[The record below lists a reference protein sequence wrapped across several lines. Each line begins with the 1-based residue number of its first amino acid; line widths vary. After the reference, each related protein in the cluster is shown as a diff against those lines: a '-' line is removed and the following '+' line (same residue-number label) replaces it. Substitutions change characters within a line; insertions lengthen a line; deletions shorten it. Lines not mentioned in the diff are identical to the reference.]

1 MDNSFVSRNNI
12 KINKQAGFSLL
23 ESLAVIGVAS
33 ALILAG
39 MSFYQTKKQELDVD
53 VSIERIKRM
62 HSALNQFYALN
73 CLNGTNPSVSSA
85 LLLTNGLLFS
95 ADDVTTAFGNAITP
109 SINWVGSPVTL
120 SVSTTINTTALSF
133 WDNKYPATVV
143 NGAVLTWTALPSY
156 ITDQTLS
163 MQRDFT
169 AMYHSGECG

>member
-1 MDNSFVSRNNI
+1 MDNPYLSRNNI
-12 KINKQAGFSLL
+12 KGDKQAGFSLL

-39 MSFYQTKKQELDVD
+39 MSFYQSKKQELDVD

-73 CLNGTNPSVSSA
+73 CLNGTNPPVSSA
-85 LLLTNGLLFS
+85 LLLSSGLLFS
-95 ADDVTTAFGNAITP
+95 ADDATTAFGNAITP

-120 SVSTTINTTALSF
+120 SVSTTVDTMALSF
-133 WDNKYPATVV
+133 LENKYPPTVA

>member
-1 MDNSFVSRNNI
+1 MENPLVSRNNI
-12 KINKQAGFSLL
+12 KVNKQAGFSLL
-23 ESLAVIGVAS
+23 ESLAVLGVAS

-39 MSFYQTKKQELDVD
+39 MVLYQGKKQELDVD

-62 HSALNQFYALN
+62 QSALNQFYALN
-73 CLNGTNPSVSSA
+73 CLNGSNPAVSSA
-85 LLLTNGLLFS
+85 LLLSHSLLLS
-95 ADDVTTAFGNAITP
+95 MDDVTTAFGHAITP
-109 SINWVGSPVTL
+109 SINWLGSPVTL
-120 SVSTTINTTALSF
+120 SVSTTVDTTALSF
-133 WDNKYPATVV
+133 WENKYPSTVA